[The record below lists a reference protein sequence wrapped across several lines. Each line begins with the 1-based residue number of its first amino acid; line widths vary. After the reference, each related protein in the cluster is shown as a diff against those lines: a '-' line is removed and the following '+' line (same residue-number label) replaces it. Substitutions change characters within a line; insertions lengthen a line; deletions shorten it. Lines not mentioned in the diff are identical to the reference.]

1 MAYSLGKPLL
11 IIGEAGLRDEGLL
24 ESRYDWFVQ
33 WLPLEVEAL
42 QTPECVGIIEDW
54 KKRVLRSNE
63 DQTAADPPDKNIGE
77 KTIAELFGELRPG
90 QARALVIGSIGVIAA
105 AFSLG
110 VTLGS

>member
-42 QTPECVGIIEDW
+42 GTPECVGIIEDW
-54 KKRVLRSNE
+54 RRRVL
-63 DQTAADPPDKNIGE
+63 QTEASHDPADKNIGE
-77 KTIAELFGELRPG
+77 KTIGELFGELRPG
-90 QARALVIGSIGVIAA
+90 QARALVIGSIGLIAA

-110 VTLGS
+110 VTFGS